1 MGIIH
6 YIIFSYKNQI
16 IIIIIYRIQGTKV
29 IDDEC
34 DYYQSNNIWFTAEQR
49 EKLRTLEEEKHKKK
63 HMSHLN
69 KKICAILD
77 FTGRIIEENLVEE
90 DFEFSEEQLQ
100 DISESL
106 NEFEISNVCPNI
118 EFKHP
123 MVKIFINKFLY
134 ICSYYYYMKKVILN
148 YYCTVYRIKRT

>member
-1 MGIIH
+1 
-6 YIIFSYKNQI
+6 
-16 IIIIIYRIQGTKV
+16 
-29 IDDEC
+29 
-34 DYYQSNNIWFTAEQR
+34 
-49 EKLRTLEEEKHKKK
+49 
-63 HMSHLN
+63 MSHLN

-100 DISESL
+100 DISESF